1 MDDATQKTA
10 HEDLHSEQGAIR
22 GDRPDRAANPVIK
35 VEGLAWLEFEK
46 PDLDAA
52 ERFAHDFGLATAYRS
67 EAELHLRGTL
77 PGSQAV
83 IIRRG
88 RRSRFVAPAFRASS
102 RADLQRLAR
111 ATGTD
116 VRERRGP
123 GGGAV
128 VELEDPV
135 GIPVRVVADVDELP
149 QLPQRPPLTLN
160 FGEARRINVPQRP
173 PRAPGQVE
181 RLGHVVLE
189 TPSFARALDWYLEN
203 LGLIVSDFLH
213 FPGQRERGPTMA
225 FIRCDRGATPAD
237 HHTLA
242 MVLAPRKGYVHSA
255 YELADLDAVAT
266 GGEFLKER
274 GYKHAWGIGRHIQGS
289 QIFDYWRDPDSV
301 MVEHYA
307 DGDLFDNTVEVGW
320 APMTAS
326 GLAQWGPTVTRDFLG
341 ATPSPHLIRDVIG
354 ALRDDDNEFD
364 VRRLLG
370 LLKVASS

>member
-1 MDDATQKTA
+1 MDATMPKTA
-10 HEDLHSEQGAIR
+10 HEDLHSEQGAVR
-22 GDRPDRAANPVIK
+22 GDRPARAADPVIK

-77 PGSQAV
+77 PGSQSV
-83 IIRRG
+83 VIRRG
-88 RRSRFVAPAFRASS
+88 ERSRFVAPAFQASS
-102 RADLQRLAR
+102 QGDLQRLAR

-116 VRERRGP
+116 VRQRRGP
-123 GGGAV
+123 GGGAIV
-128 VELEDPV
+128 DLEDPV
-135 GIPVRVVADVDELP
+135 GIPVRVVAGVEELP
-149 QLPQRPPLTLN
+149 ALPEREPLPLN
-160 FGEARRINVPQRP
+160 FGEVRRVNITQRP

-189 TPSFARALDWYLEN
+189 SPSFTRALDWYLEN
-203 LGLIVSDFLH
+203 LGLIVSDFLY

-225 FIRCDRGATPAD
+225 FIRCDRGATPSD

-255 YELADLDAVAT
+255 YQLADLDAVAA
-266 GGEFLKER
+266 GGEFLKDR
-274 GYKHAWGIGRHIQGS
+274 GYTRAWGIGRHIQGS

-307 DGDLFDNTVEVGW
+307 DGDLFDSTVEAGW
-320 APMTAS
+320 SPMTAS
-326 GLAQWGPTVTRDFLG
+326 GLAQWGPTVTRDFMG

-354 ALRDDDNEFD
+354 ALRDDENEFD